1 MSTALPQGF
10 EDLESL
16 ASQWT
21 HSTEE
26 QRNAYR
32 RTCDM
37 AQLENYYKQLLPRM
51 EDIMEFLSKSP
62 AEELAGDVERLAQ
75 LAFMFIEVASSV
87 EFYREPDVP
96 AGFSA
101 DRFLIH
107 N

>member
-1 MSTALPQGF
+1 MSVFAPSQLP
-10 EDLESL
+10 LVVHL
-16 ASQWT
+16 RA
-21 HSTEE
+21 
-26 QRNAYR
+26 R
-32 RTCDM
+32 RIP
-37 AQLENYYKQLLPRM
+37 L
-51 EDIMEFLSKSP
+51 EFLSKSP
-62 AEELAGDVERLAQ
+62 AEDLAGDVERLAQ